1 VTRFV
6 LRRLLHGLL
15 VAALVTITVFFAT
28 RVLTDPAKLLLPI
41 GSSEQQRDT
50 LRSSMGLNDPLSQQ
64 FATFLGD
71 VARFDFG
78 TSAWQHLPARE
89 LVFERLPATFT
100 LVAAGTLAAV
110 ALFVPLGVVAAMRP
124 GRWPDRAVS
133 LVSLGGL
140 SLPQFWVG
148 AMLIWL
154 FAVRLGWLPTS
165 GKGGWQHLV
174 LPAFTLALTSG
185 GRVALT
191 TRNAMVEQLR
201 APYVEAA
208 RAKGL
213 PERTILVRHVL
224 RNALIPVV
232 TLSMWEVANNMAGA
246 AVVVETVFAWPGIGL
261 LLINAVRFND
271 IFLIQAIVF
280 ITALLIVATNFVTDL
295 LYKAAD
301 PRLEIA

>member
-1 VTRFV
+1 
-6 LRRLLHGLL
+6 
-15 VAALVTITVFFAT
+15 
-28 RVLTDPAKLLLPI
+28 
-41 GSSEQQRDT
+41 
-50 LRSSMGLNDPLSQQ
+50 MGLNDPLGEQ
-64 FATFLGD
+64 FVTFIGD
-71 VARFDFG
+71 VLRFDFG
-78 TSAWQHLPARE
+78 ESAWQHLPARE

-100 LVAAGTLAAV
+100 LVGAGMLAAV
-110 ALFVPLGVVAAMRP
+110 ALFVPLGVVAAVRP
-124 GRWPDRAVS
+124 GRWPDRLVS
-133 LVSLGGL
+133 IVSLGGL

-191 TRNAMVEQLR
+191 TRNAMIEQLR

-224 RNALIPVV
+224 RNALVPVV
-232 TLSMWEVANNMAGA
+232 TLSMWEVANNVAGA

-271 IFLIQAIVF
+271 VFLLQAIVF

-295 LYKAAD
+295 MYKVAD
-301 PRLEIA
+301 PRLDIR